1 MNTEE
6 SHGNLPVFRNW
17 EVTATVAAAVVKEAV
32 REDNAEGYRE
42 IDAKVLCQLSKD
54 DVSSISFTYLRDVG
68 FHFSNLVFFK
78 L

>member
-6 SHGNLPVFRNW
+6 SHGNLHVFKIW
-17 EVTATVAAAVVKEAV
+17 EVTATVAVAVVKEAV

-54 DVSSISFTYLRDVG
+54 EVSSISFTYSRDVG
-68 FHFSNLVFFK
+68 FHFSNLVFFE

>member
-6 SHGNLPVFRNW
+6 SHGNLHVFRIW
-17 EVTATVAAAVVKEAV
+17 EVTATVATAVVKAV
-32 REDNAEGYRE
+32 REDNVEGYRE
-42 IDAKVLCQLSKD
+42 IDAKILCQLSKD
-54 DVSSISFTYLRDVG
+54 DVSSISFTYSRDVG